1 MEMMEVSE
9 DLEDD
14 NVSMKSFKSRAT
26 EGKVQ
31 LIENQMVAYTQYDSV
46 LGEARKLFNEI
57 ATEGK
62 EIFKDIHP

>member
-1 MEMMEVSE
+1 
-9 DLEDD
+9 
-14 NVSMKSFKSRAT
+14 
-26 EGKVQ
+26 
-31 LIENQMVAYTQYDSV
+31 MVAYTQYDSV